1 MTFASSAPT
10 RQRLPGLAE
19 HEVPETSV
27 GSQTPDTSESS
38 LARLRLL
45 WMHRKMLWR
54 VAICGV
60 LGSAL
65 IAFLIPA
72 RYESTARL
80 MPPDNKS
87 SAGLALAAAAMSGTA
102 GAGGL
107 GGIAGDLLGLKST
120 SDLFVGILT
129 SRTVQDKLIEQFNLK
144 KLYRARNMEDA
155 RKELTANTT
164 LSVDRKSQ
172 ITSVTVT
179 DRNPQ
184 RAAAMSQAY

>member
-87 SAGLALAAAAMSGTA
+87 SSGLALAAAAMSGTPA
-102 GAGGL
+102 C
-107 GGIAGDLLGLKST
+107 GIACST
-120 SDLFVGILT
+120 SSTARRIAVGRRPALRSRIGAVMTACIAATLRRQDGLCQVSGQSPGLT
-129 SRTVQDKLIEQFNLK
+129 LQLLETLGCEGWT
-144 KLYRARNMEDA
+144 YR
-155 RKELTANTT
+155 
-164 LSVDRKSQ
+164 SV
-172 ITSVTVT
+172 IW
-179 DRNPQ
+179 
-184 RAAAMSQAY
+184 RASPGCR